1 MGGYVVRAGDGGIVF
16 RYQQYLAKNVL
27 QCNVF
32 RLKVSVP
39 YLTVLLLKLANFSI
53 LTKFEIAQIQYW

>member
-27 QCNVF
+27 QFHIIGSNVYSKVF
-32 RLKVSVP
+32 RISGYFLC
-39 YLTVLLLKLANFSI
+39 KLASFSF
-53 LTKFEIAQIQYW
+53 LTKFEIA